1 MQNVKMDIKTAKE
14 KSIQGNKNLKYHEKY
29 IIINI
34 NFTIR

>member
-29 IIINI
+29 IINI
-34 NFTIR
+34 NFTSR

>member
-1 MQNVKMDIKTAKE
+1 MQNIKIAKE

-29 IIINI
+29 IINI